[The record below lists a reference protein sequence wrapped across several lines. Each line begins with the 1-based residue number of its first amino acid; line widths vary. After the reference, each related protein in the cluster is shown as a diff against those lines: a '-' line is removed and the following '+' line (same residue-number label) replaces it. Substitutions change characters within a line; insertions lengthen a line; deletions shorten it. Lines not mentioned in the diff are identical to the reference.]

1 MAAPNWSH
9 PALAALLAHQQGS
22 EVGQPNGRPAAM
34 PPDERN
40 ALKDQTR
47 YFKGAGMREAFSA
60 APDGSEASDRLCSF
74 IEDMVQTIVAVHY
87 YLKEF
92 EPLALVWVGQQF
104 TASASHHWKTVLKE
118 ARRTATTTGIGPNS
132 VLYRA
137 LRDMLLAYPPHGIKT
152 TLLRR
157 KKLELY
163 WDPKKSAAANR
174 VRIGQFFE
182 AWDRGV
188 DLTST
193 LPPGTQVPAQT
204 WTARLSELQ
213 EIFPAWIQKLVTD
226 SPGRFNTPAS
236 AWALICETDAA
247 RTSTQKSIQQLA
259 DLDMRLAGLGE
270 PEMDDDGLRNQACW
284 RCDDGVPESSGFLH
298 ALRNQACWR
307 CGARDHL
314 RKDCPYTESTAERE
328 GKPLSQWAYMASSSA
343 VASSTST
350 RPAASP
356 TSTRPAAGSSV
367 AALGALQ
374 ARMDRQDTLLETILS
389 HIAAPTPT
397 LQLPPPS
404 PPTVP
409 PRTAAPI
416 VALSSAL
423 SNQQSDAMGQPTC
436 LAAITGTESRVVA
449 PSPPMIMGGPQPA
462 GYVLTGTNQGLPLW
476 VEASIVDAS
485 VMHQPGNDES
495 STA

>member
-9 PALAALLAHQQGS
+9 PALQVLLAHQQGS
-22 EVGQPNGRPAAM
+22 EVGQPNGRAAAM

-40 ALKDQTR
+40 ALKEQTR
-47 YFKGAGMREAFSA
+47 YFKGAGMREAFNA
-60 APDGSEASDRLCSF
+60 APDGSEASDRLCSY
-74 IEDMVQTIVAVHY
+74 IEEMVQTLVAVHY

-92 EPLALVWVGQQF
+92 EALALVWVGQQF
-104 TASASHHWKTVLKE
+104 TGSAAHHWKTVLKE

-174 VRIGQFFE
+174 VRLGQFFE

-188 DLTST
+188 DLTAN

-213 EIFPAWIQKLVTD
+213 EIFPAWIQKLITD
-226 SPGRFNTPAS
+226 SPNRFTTSAL

-247 RTSTQKSIQQLA
+247 RTPAQKSVQQLA
-259 DLDMRLAGLGE
+259 NLEMRLAGVGAAE
-270 PEMDDDGLRNQACW
+270 PDYDDDNVA
-284 RCDDGVPESSGFLH
+284 VEPSGFLH

-307 CGARDHL
+307 CGSRDHL
-314 RKDCPYTESTAERE
+314 RKDCPHAESTAERE
-328 GKPLSQWAYMASSSA
+328 GKPLSHWAYMAS
-343 VASSTST
+343 AST
-350 RPAASP
+350 PAAALPS
-356 TSTRPAAGSSV
+356 RAAGAGPSV

-374 ARMDRQDTLLETILS
+374 VRMDRQDALLENILR
-389 HIAAPTPT
+389 HIASPTPP
-397 LQLPPPS
+397 LPPS
-404 PPTVP
+404 PPLPTSALP
-409 PRTAAPI
+409 SPAAPI
-416 VALSSAL
+416 AAISSARL
-423 SNQQSDAMGQPTC
+423 LRRRLRRP
-436 LAAITGTESRVVA
+436 
-449 PSPPMIMGGPQPA
+449 
-462 GYVLTGTNQGLPLW
+462 
-476 VEASIVDAS
+476 
-485 VMHQPGNDES
+485 
-495 STA
+495 

>member
-1 MAAPNWSH
+1 M
-9 PALAALLAHQQGS
+9 
-22 EVGQPNGRPAAM
+22 
-34 PPDERN
+34 
-40 ALKDQTR
+40 
-47 YFKGAGMREAFSA
+47 
-60 APDGSEASDRLCSF
+60 
-74 IEDMVQTIVAVHY
+74 
-87 YLKEF
+87 
-92 EPLALVWVGQQF
+92 
-104 TASASHHWKTVLKE
+104 
-118 ARRTATTTGIGPNS
+118 
-132 VLYRA
+132 
-137 LRDMLLAYPPHGIKT
+137 
-152 TLLRR
+152 
-157 KKLELY
+157 
-163 WDPKKSAAANR
+163 
-174 VRIGQFFE
+174 
-182 AWDRGV
+182 

-259 DLDMRLAGLGE
+259 DLDMRLAGLGK

-389 HIAAPTPT
+389 HIAATTPT

-416 VALSSAL
+416 VALCGIQL
-423 SNQQSDAMGQPTC
+423 
-436 LAAITGTESRVVA
+436 
-449 PSPPMIMGGPQPA
+449 
-462 GYVLTGTNQGLPLW
+462 
-476 VEASIVDAS
+476 
-485 VMHQPGNDES
+485 
-495 STA
+495 